1 MMERDRGKYLLYA
14 AAAREAVKVSRPV
27 SLA

>member
-14 AAAREAVKVSRPV
+14 AAVREAVKVVQPFGLV
-27 SLA
+27 